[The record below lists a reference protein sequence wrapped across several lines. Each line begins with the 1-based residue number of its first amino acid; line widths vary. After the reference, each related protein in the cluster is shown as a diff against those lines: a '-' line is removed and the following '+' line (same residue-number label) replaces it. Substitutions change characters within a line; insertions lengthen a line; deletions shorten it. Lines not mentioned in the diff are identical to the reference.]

1 MLGFRSGGRNAQL
14 PLTCRSV
21 PGRAYCRASMSD
33 LGNDPVLDR
42 AYLVDLAPD
51 GIADDQRFR
60 RLESEANTPRG
71 SSKNDIPRLE
81 GHGLRKFGDL
91 LPNVED
97 QVPGIGVLAKLA
109 V

>member
-1 MLGFRSGGRNAQL
+1 MQNEKMTKHAGFSKRRSKCSTAAYRSIGSRSGLL
-14 PLTCRSV
+14 PRV
-21 PGRAYCRASMSD
+21 SD

-60 RLESEANTPRG
+60 RLESEANTPR
-71 SSKNDIPRLE
+71 SSSENDIPRLE

-97 QVPGIGVLAKLA
+97 QVLGI
-109 V
+109 